1 MGHHVAG
8 ATVLEIEYRWLVA
21 AIAAQTSAMIAAL
34 AASAEVLGNIAQT
47 ATRRPFAVLLAI
59 RKSHPS

>member
-1 MGHHVAG
+1 MGHQVAG

-21 AIAAQTSAMIAAL
+21 AIAAQTSAIIAAL

-47 ATRRPFAVLLAI
+47 VTRRPFTVLLAT
-59 RKSHPS
+59 RNPYPS